1 LTNSNQ
7 KQKPKIAGSLP
18 VTVSGQNVGRRPV
31 LKTPPKKTN
40 FPFLGSLFNNIDNTA
55 TKPRPLRPDV
65 PAQQQFSKANANGF
79 VPIPARQRSSPV
91 NIPLPGSVEVD
102 EPLSESSFND
112 KIGRFVRDTSSNSNI
127 QEDLLRFIEVSPF
140 PIRKAFLKQES
151 QEEELVR
158 QRRLASEPVN
168 CTWTIQTERNLY
180 LLMTFQNLSAPFTVD
195 CVGAYIAIERENNGF
210 EAKWCGNRVSQGGSR
225 PYVIFARNEV
235 RITVYDDGS
244 EGKSLPTGFNGDVE
258 VIDLFDAGEF
268 SSLRK
273 TNGYTNVR
281 TIAGKSLI

>member
-1 LTNSNQ
+1 
-7 KQKPKIAGSLP
+7 
-18 VTVSGQNVGRRPV
+18 
-31 LKTPPKKTN
+31 
-40 FPFLGSLFNNIDNTA
+40 
-55 TKPRPLRPDV
+55 
-65 PAQQQFSKANANGF
+65 
-79 VPIPARQRSSPV
+79 
-91 NIPLPGSVEVD
+91 
-102 EPLSESSFND
+102 
-112 KIGRFVRDTSSNSNI
+112 
-127 QEDLLRFIEVSPF
+127 
-140 PIRKAFLKQES
+140 
-151 QEEELVR
+151 
-158 QRRLASEPVN
+158 
-168 CTWTIQTERNLY
+168 
-180 LLMTFQNLSAPFTVD
+180 MTFQNLSAPFTVD

-258 VIDLFDAGEF
+258 GNFGPKNSTILIIFILVIDLFDAGEF

>member
-1 LTNSNQ
+1 
-7 KQKPKIAGSLP
+7 
-18 VTVSGQNVGRRPV
+18 
-31 LKTPPKKTN
+31 
-40 FPFLGSLFNNIDNTA
+40 
-55 TKPRPLRPDV
+55 
-65 PAQQQFSKANANGF
+65 
-79 VPIPARQRSSPV
+79 
-91 NIPLPGSVEVD
+91 
-102 EPLSESSFND
+102 
-112 KIGRFVRDTSSNSNI
+112 
-127 QEDLLRFIEVSPF
+127 
-140 PIRKAFLKQES
+140 
-151 QEEELVR
+151 
-158 QRRLASEPVN
+158 
-168 CTWTIQTERNLY
+168 
-180 LLMTFQNLSAPFTVD
+180 MTFQNLSAPFTVD

-258 VIDLFDAGEF
+258 GNFGPIILTIFIIFILVIDLFDAGEF

>member
-1 LTNSNQ
+1 
-7 KQKPKIAGSLP
+7 
-18 VTVSGQNVGRRPV
+18 
-31 LKTPPKKTN
+31 
-40 FPFLGSLFNNIDNTA
+40 
-55 TKPRPLRPDV
+55 
-65 PAQQQFSKANANGF
+65 
-79 VPIPARQRSSPV
+79 
-91 NIPLPGSVEVD
+91 
-102 EPLSESSFND
+102 
-112 KIGRFVRDTSSNSNI
+112 
-127 QEDLLRFIEVSPF
+127 
-140 PIRKAFLKQES
+140 
-151 QEEELVR
+151 
-158 QRRLASEPVN
+158 
-168 CTWTIQTERNLY
+168 
-180 LLMTFQNLSAPFTVD
+180 MTFQNLSAPFTVD

-258 VIDLFDAGEF
+258 GNFGPKTSTILIIFILVIDLFDAGEF

>member
-1 LTNSNQ
+1 
-7 KQKPKIAGSLP
+7 LP
-18 VTVSGQNVGRRPV
+18 FRKTL
-31 LKTPPKKTN
+31 LKHETH
-40 FPFLGSLFNNIDNTA
+40 
-55 TKPRPLRPDV
+55 
-65 PAQQQFSKANANGF
+65 
-79 VPIPARQRSSPV
+79 
-91 NIPLPGSVEVD
+91 
-102 EPLSESSFND
+102 
-112 KIGRFVRDTSSNSNI
+112 
-127 QEDLLRFIEVSPF
+127 
-140 PIRKAFLKQES
+140 
-151 QEEELVR
+151 EEELR
-158 QRRLASEPVN
+158 REKRLAEEPVN

-235 RITVYDDGS
+235 RITVFDDGS

-273 TNGYTNVR
+273 TNGYSNVR
-281 TIAGKSLI
+281 QIAGKSLI